1 MEAKVKVVAV
11 NPRGSIH
18 KHNRFG
24 NQMRCLITGVAA
36 SNASPASSVLR
47 PASLNG
53 GLNANPSL
61 IAGKQIAAPAVT
73 TIIKTVRT
81 VGEGTRI
88 VPSDI
93 EKRLHSPT
101 AVARG
106 LRHTGN
112 ESRRCRT
119 MCAVRVLKSGRA
131 AQRRSIRLPALIHLR
146 ALDRSLAVHPWFR
159 Q

>member
-93 EKRLHSPT
+93 EKRF
-101 AVARG
+101 
-106 LRHTGN
+106 
-112 ESRRCRT
+112 
-119 MCAVRVLKSGRA
+119 
-131 AQRRSIRLPALIHLR
+131 HLFR
-146 ALDRSLAVHPWFR
+146 QQRSLAASDIRAMNPEGAVQCVR
-159 Q
+159 YGY